1 VLRRHGAAAWSCHGT
16 LRRAR
21 GISPMIIA
29 WPSLGDGG
37 GVVPNLAAPSRTVP
51 DQAGC
56 QDPLTPAEQGRS
68 GVGGSSRTDPSE
80 AHPAER
86 SMLPCALG
94 ALALPMRR
102 SILGVMQFFL
112 VRSGTGGDR
121 P

>member
-1 VLRRHGAAAWSCHGT
+1 
-16 LRRAR
+16 
-21 GISPMIIA
+21 MIIA

-56 QDPLTPAEQGRS
+56 QDPLTPTEQGRS

-80 AHPAER
+80 AHPAEQ
-86 SMLPCALG
+86 SMLPRALG

-102 SILGVMQFFL
+102 SILGVMQFFSCDQGPE
-112 VRSGTGGDR
+112 VIAPDPVPHR
-121 P
+121 PCLGVP